1 MGALIYLGW
10 SPKLT
15 YLQCDQIALLIFQDL
30 PICNNE
36 NFIPKALKNFINLP
50 NIMQIVKQL
59 PKTLLTVWRI
69 FAKSGHNAP
78 TSYIQRHDPFEKTFK
93 TKKDFFLLRPFYT
106 IFISDRW
113 HYTGWGAEEAF
124 IPDSSQQG
132 VSSHV
137 VAFNFKKNDSYYFKV
152 VDFCFKIW
160 ANPCLFLFIFVFL
173 KTNIT
178 ILTTNM
184 VPGFELTTFGTI
196 VSSDNH

>member
-1 MGALIYLGW
+1 MFAVCTDTNLTIVKMGALIYLGW

-113 HYTGWGAEEAF
+113 QHWMRSGGGFYTRFVTTG
-124 IPDSSQQG
+124 
-132 VSSHV
+132 
-137 VAFNFKKNDSYYFKV
+137 
-152 VDFCFKIW
+152 
-160 ANPCLFLFIFVFL
+160 CLFSCCCF
-173 KTNIT
+173 
-178 ILTTNM
+178 
-184 VPGFELTTFGTI
+184 
-196 VSSDNH
+196 